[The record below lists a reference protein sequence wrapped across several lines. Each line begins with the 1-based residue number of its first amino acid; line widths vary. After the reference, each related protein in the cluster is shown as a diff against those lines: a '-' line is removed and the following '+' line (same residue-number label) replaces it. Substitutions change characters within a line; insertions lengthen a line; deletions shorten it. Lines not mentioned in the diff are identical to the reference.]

1 MWLTAMSGPAAWRL
15 GVAGWQCVDPVTVR
29 PGDLALCVLHNKE
42 AAQRW
47 RTAKVLVI
55 DEISLLHGRLLDV
68 MNAAAQAVRRNLGVG
83 IQLIGRRLLS
93 ASTGGEEVG
102 ELGAS
107 PAAPILWAFE
117 SRSWAKTVSAA
128 LLTRVFRQSDRAFVE
143 LLNKIRVGAVHDD
156 DMWRKFAQQ
165 AAGKAAG
172 NVLSATAVCVRPLRA
187 SVDKVSTAKFCQLAP
202 PCISTCCVADMC
214 V

>member
-1 MWLTAMSGPAAWRL
+1 MAHRDERTRCMATGGMTLARF
-15 GVAGWQCVDPVTVR
+15 AGWQCVDPVTVR
-29 PGDLALCVLHNKE
+29 PGDLALCILHNKE
-42 AAQRW
+42 AVQRW

-107 PAAPILWAFE
+107 PAGSADTLGVRK
-117 SRSWAKTVSAA
+117 SLMGQNGVGSAA
-128 LLTRVFRQSDRAFVE
+128 DA
-143 LLNKIRVGAVHDD
+143 
-156 DMWRKFAQQ
+156 
-165 AAGKAAG
+165 
-172 NVLSATAVCVRPLRA
+172 CVPA
-187 SVDKVSTAKFCQLAP
+187 
-202 PCISTCCVADMC
+202 I
-214 V
+214 